1 MKKILNKIIS
11 IFTSAV
17 ILASVV
23 FGIPLSE
30 FNGLAAG
37 VSAATIDEAYVQ
49 KKLAELKAA
58 FSQTGTYKHFTTN
71 GDASSD
77 GKKYGNV
84 YCCAKYCYNCK
95 LQNVVVTNPF
105 AKSSGV
111 EAVIR
116 ANGKWDNG
124 RYSCVSFASFAFA
137 YIFGVDPTSG
147 SKQLTKVEYTIKAND
162 ESLYSAL
169 RPGDYL
175 CYNNHN
181 DSDNHA
187 VIFLGYNSKTKKV
200 SYYES
205 NFDGICAVKYGN
217 ARSINYYLTANKPR
231 KYVTVVRY
239 KGYEGAPSLP
249 PSTVSSDTN
258 ANAHYIVDKNYS
270 KNDPKNIRASKS
282 SSSALLGTIPK
293 NTVCWV
299 TDISGSGSSRWGKVT
314 YGGVTG
320 YINLYYSVTTSE
332 HQWGGWSTSKA
343 ATCTASGTQKRTCGC
358 GKAEEK
364 TIAAKGHSYGSWKT
378 AASATCTAAG
388 TEQRTC
394 SNCGNKE
401 TRSTAATGHTY
412 KNETV
417 TPTCTEGGCT
427 KHTCTKCG
435 YSYSNNST
443 PAAGHKYKDE
453 AIAGGGTKHTC
464 TVCGHSYTDGSAQKP
479 YDVNNDGRITVAD
492 AKWVLQGIAGLRK
505 LTPAQLAAADVNGD
519 GRITIADAKW
529 ILQVIAGIRKLK

>member
-23 FGIPLSE
+23 FGIPLRD

-37 VSAATIDEAYVQ
+37 VSAATVDEAYVQ

-58 FSQTGTYKHFTTN
+58 FSQTGTYKYFTTN
-71 GDASSD
+71 GEICCKGTD
-77 GKKYGNV
+77 YGGVRCCTTCSKCSIFNV
-84 YCCAKYCYNCK
+84 LN
-95 LQNVVVTNPF
+95 QNPF

-111 EAVIR
+111 GKIITSNSR
-116 ANGKWDNG
+116 A
-124 RYSCVSFASFAFA
+124 SCYAFASFAFA
-137 YIFGVDPTSG
+137 YIFGVDPFN
-147 SKQLTKVEYTIKAND
+147 SKQVTKTTYEIKD
-162 ESLYSAL
+162 SESVYSTL
-169 RPGDYL
+169 KPGAFLKY
-175 CYNNHN
+175 YNINSKGEVVDTHY
-181 DSDNHA
+181 
-187 VIFLGYNSKTKKV
+187 VIFLGYNSKTKNV
-200 SYYES
+200 RYYES
-205 NFDGICAVKYGN
+205 NYSGPCLVQYNNERKFD
-217 ARSINYYLTANKPR
+217 YYLTR
-231 KYVTVVRY
+231 KNGKKRTHVQVVRY
-239 KGYEGAPSLP
+239 NGYGGSIPDP
-249 PSTVSSDTN
+249 PPPGE
-258 ANAHYIVDKNYS
+258 HYIVDKNYS
-270 KNDPKNIRASKS
+270 KSDPKNIRASKN

-299 TDISGSGSSRWGKVT
+299 TNISGSGSSRWGKVT

-332 HQWGGWSTSKA
+332 HQWGGWTTSKA

-378 AASATCTAAG
+378 TASATCTAAG
-388 TEQRTC
+388 TEQRVC

-401 TRSTAATGHTY
+401 TRSTTAAGHTY
-412 KNETV
+412 KSETIA
-417 TPTCTEGGCT
+417 PTCTEGGCT

-435 YSYSNNST
+435 YSYSDNIT

-464 TVCGHSYTDGSAQKP
+464 TVCGHSYTDGTAQKP

>member
-23 FGIPLSE
+23 FGIPLRD

-37 VSAATIDEAYVQ
+37 VSAATVDEAYVQ

-58 FSQTGTYKHFTTN
+58 FSQTGTYKYFTT
-71 GDASSD
+71 D
-77 GKKYGNV
+77 GKE
-84 YCCAKYCYNCK
+84 CCSGKLCKSTTHKCK
-95 LQNVVVTNPF
+95 LIEKVLKENPF

-111 EAVIR
+111 
-116 ANGKWDNG
+116 GKIITTND
-124 RYSCVSFASFAFA
+124 RSSCYAFASFAFA
-137 YIFGVDPTSG
+137 YIFGVDPFN
-147 SKQLTKVEYTIKAND
+147 SKQVTKATYKIENS
-162 ESLYSAL
+162 ESLYSTL
-169 RPGDYL
+169 KPGDFLKY
-175 CYNNHN
+175 HN
-181 DSDNHA
+181 INSKGKVVDTHY
-187 VIFLGYNSKTKKV
+187 VIFLGYDAGTKNV
-200 SYYES
+200 HYYECNYNNKWS
-205 NFDGICAVKYGN
+205 DNGGCLVEYDNKRKFNF
-217 ARSINYYLTANKPR
+217 YLTRTDGGTKR
-231 KYVTVVRY
+231 THVQIVRY
-239 KGYEGAPSLP
+239 NGYGTSPLPDSQP
-249 PSTVSSDTN
+249 PSSE
-258 ANAHYIVDKNYS
+258 HYIVDKNYDKS
-270 KNDPKNIRASKS
+270 DPKNIRASKS

-332 HQWGGWSTSKA
+332 HQWGGWTTSKA

-378 AASATCTAAG
+378 TASATCTAAG
-388 TEQRTC
+388 TEQRVC

-401 TRSTAATGHTY
+401 TRSTTAAGHTY
-412 KNETV
+412 KSETIA
-417 TPTCTEGGCT
+417 PTCTEGGCT

-435 YSYSNNST
+435 YSYSDNIT

-464 TVCGHSYTDGSAQKP
+464 TVCGHSYTDGTAQKP

>member
-49 KKLAELKAA
+49 KKLGELKAA
-58 FSQTGTYKHFTTN
+58 FSQTGTYQYFTT
-71 GDASSD
+71 D
-77 GKKYGNV
+77 GTRCCTGTNYSGVYLCSACDKCRLKNV
-84 YCCAKYCYNCK
+84 LAK
-95 LQNVVVTNPF
+95 NPF
-105 AKSSGV
+105 AKASGV
-111 EAVIR
+111 KVAVS
-116 ANGKWDNG
+116 GW
-124 RYSCVSFASFAFA
+124 SCVAFARFAFA
-137 YIFGVDPTSG
+137 YIFGADPTG
-147 SKQLTKVEYTIKAND
+147 NAQVTKVKYYVTEND
-162 ESLYSAL
+162 EYLYSAL
-169 RPGDYL
+169 KPGDLLVY
-175 CYNNHN
+175 
-181 DSDNHA
+181 SDPTEHD
-187 VIFLGYNSKTKKV
+187 VIFLGYNSKTKMV
-200 SYYES
+200 RYYES
-205 NFDGICAVKYGN
+205 NFNGPCEVRYGN
-217 ARSINYYLTANKPR
+217 ERLFNCYYTGKDVGKKR
-231 KYVTVVRY
+231 KYVTVIRY
-239 KGYEGAPSLP
+239 NGYEGAPPLP
-249 PSTVSSDTN
+249 PSNITSGAN
-258 ANAHYIVDKNYS
+258 ANAHYIIDKNYS
-270 KNDPKNIRASKS
+270 KSDPKNIRASKS

-332 HQWGGWSTSKA
+332 HQWGGWTTSKA

-378 AASATCTAAG
+378 TASATCTAGG
-388 TEQRTC
+388 TEQRVC

-401 TRSTAATGHTY
+401 TRSTTASGHTY
-412 KNETV
+412 KSETIA
-417 TPTCTEGGCT
+417 PTCTEGGCT
-427 KHTCTKCG
+427 KYTCTKCG

-479 YDVNNDGRITVAD
+479 YDVNNDGRITAVD
-492 AKWVLQGIAGLRK
+492 ARWILQDIVGLRK
-505 LTPAQLAAADVNGD
+505 LTPAQKAVADVNGD
-519 GRITIADAKW
+519 GRISAVDARW
-529 ILQVIAGIRKLK
+529 ILQSIVGLRKLG